1 MYKLHSGYEI
11 YSVFCNDLDLCLT
24 FDLDTKMLG
33 HACQVV
39 MIIVY
44 GKLHQNPF
52 IHV

>member
-1 MYKLHSGYEI
+1 MT
-11 YSVFCNDLDLCLT
+11 LT
-24 FDLDTKMLG
+24 FAPDTKMLG

>member
-1 MYKLHSGYEI
+1 MFT
-11 YSVFCNDLDLCLT
+11 VTLT
-24 FDLDTKMLG
+24 FDLVTQMLN

-39 MIIVY
+39 MVIVY